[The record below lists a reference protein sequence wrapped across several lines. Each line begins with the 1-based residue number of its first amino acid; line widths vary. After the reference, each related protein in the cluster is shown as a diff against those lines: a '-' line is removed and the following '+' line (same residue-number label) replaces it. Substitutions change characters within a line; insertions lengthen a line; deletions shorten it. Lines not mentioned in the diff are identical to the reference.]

1 MAIIYDSRPI
11 FFDELA
17 KPLGNGRLVVY
28 KTDNTTLADL
38 YDSLEY
44 TTSLLNPQ
52 VLDSAGRF
60 SQTVY
65 VSESVI
71 VHVQKYIGLDFDNQP
86 TYSDVYQFAVDSVA
100 GGSIS
105 TNGLRYVPSIAA
117 LQQLTVTNNE
127 AVMVTGYLTSGDC
140 PARLFVYNST
150 FAGAADT
157 VTVINSVVP
166 SQTGK
171 FVWRVDKELDVRCA
185 GVSTNHNNNS
195 YLTYATNCAAY
206 NGLRLYFASGDYPVG
221 SGELDINSTFFAAE
235 DFKLTCASGEYVV
248 NLYQGNGTVIINT
261 FAGSN
266 VYLKVWKTQDV
277 NSQDTWQD
285 TYIPYSAWDQT
296 GAFPLGFTDG
306 NAAFRLDVT
315 VEDSNVRAENS
326 YKLTSIRSPVDYS
339 VMVDVDLTIGKLE
352 GTGKMINNTST
363 APAIGEFATS
373 QLGGSYKGFVMAS
386 ATGTVTVDEDV
397 NLLAGL
403 TYYATYIKTTGKMVL
418 PAGALYI
425 TGSLV
430 GKDILGESGSVLC
443 AAVMTTIDAD
453 WFVSGNDLV
462 GAYNVS
468 TTIGSLDLKGK
479 TATRAVLRDCQLR
492 NGTIGGLSNTTSTLS
507 EIVVNGNVLT
517 EYISWTNVIL
527 NTASNID
534 DFKAGVCRNVTFDNT
549 SNSTSHI
556 WSTAVTFYDCVF
568 TGETFNIYTKGNTS
582 MYNCIGNT
590 GVVLLVP
597 NSSNELSNI
606 YIQGGSFYTIMF
618 DATLKTITTGEAIAR
633 NIYIHCE
640 TSNLV
645 VNDNSTKKFAVS
657 GHSQIDIDCG
667 AAGKT
672 RGSSSG
678 VFASSIDTHNCLITV
693 EKMFVFRAVSRKLAY
708 LNVIRDLVLS
718 RGPAWNAPELF
729 YSGSNKRLQ
738 MVCPPAFANPVFA
751 SDDTFTITFDVYG

>member
-1 MAIIYDSRPI
+1 MATIYDSRPI

-17 KPLGNGRLVVY
+17 KPLGNGRIVVY

-38 YDSLEY
+38 YDSSEY
-44 TTSLLNPQ
+44 STSLLNPQ
-52 VLDSAGRF
+52 VLDSSGRL

-65 VSESVI
+65 VPESVF
-71 VHVQKYIGLDFDNQP
+71 VHVQKYIGLDVDNQP
-86 TYSDVYQFAVDSVA
+86 MYSDVYQFAVDSVA

-105 TNGLRYVPSIAA
+105 TNGLRYVPSIAD

-127 AVMVTGYLTSGDC
+127 AVMVTGYLSAGDC

-150 FAGAADT
+150 YAGAADS
-157 VTVINSVVP
+157 VTVISSVVP

-171 FVWRVDKELDVRCA
+171 FIWRVDKELDVRCA
-185 GVSTNHNNNS
+185 GVSTSHNNNS

-206 NGLRLYFASGDYPVG
+206 NGLRLYFPSGEYPVG

-235 DFKLTCASGEYVV
+235 DFKLTCAGGEYVV
-248 NLYQGNGTVIINT
+248 NLYQGNGTIISNT
-261 FAGSN
+261 FAGQRVS
-266 VYLKVWKTQDV
+266 LKIWKTQDV

-296 GAFPLGFTDG
+296 GAYPLGFTDG

-315 VEDSNVRAENS
+315 VEDSNVRTENS
-326 YKLTSIRSPVDYS
+326 YKLTSIRSSVDYS
-339 VMVDVDLTIGKLE
+339 IMVDVDLTIGKLE

-373 QLGGSYKGFVMAS
+373 QLGGSYKGYVMAK
-386 ATGTVTVDEDV
+386 ATGTVTVDSDV
-397 NLLAGL
+397 NLLGGL
-403 TYYATYIKTTGKMVL
+403 TYSATYIKTTGKMVL

-430 GKDILGESGSVLC
+430 GKNILGNSGSVLC
-443 AAVMTTIDAD
+443 AAVMSTIDAD
-453 WFVSGNDLV
+453 WFESGNDLV

-468 TTIGSLDLKGK
+468 TTVGSLDLKGK
-479 TATRAVLRDCQLR
+479 TASRVVLRDCQLR

-507 EIVVNGNVLT
+507 EIFIDGDVLT
-517 EYISWTNVIL
+517 NYISWTNVSV

-534 DFKAGVCRNVTFDNT
+534 DFVWGVCRNVTFNNT

-556 WSTAVTFYDCVF
+556 WSTAVTFYDCSFV
-568 TGETFNIYTKGNTS
+568 GETFNIYTKGNTS
-582 MYNCIGNT
+582 MYNCVGHT
-590 GVVLLVP
+590 GVVLLIP
-597 NSSNELSNI
+597 NSANELKNI
-606 YIQGGSFYTIMF
+606 YIQGGSFSSVIF
-618 DATLKTITTGEAIAR
+618 DATLKTITTGEAVAS
-633 NIYIHCE
+633 NIYIHCN

-645 VNDNSTKKFAVS
+645 VNDNSTMKFAVS

-672 RGSSSG
+672 RGSSTEHFVSKISNQNSLITANNIFVLRNVDTPLSYVHVVRYSTSTRGGVWNDTVLKFSG
-678 VFASSIDTHNCLITV
+678 V
-693 EKMFVFRAVSRKLAY
+693 
-708 LNVIRDLVLS
+708 
-718 RGPAWNAPELF
+718 
-729 YSGSNKRLQ
+729 NKRLVI
-738 MVCPPAFANPVFA
+738 MLTGVLLIDETDVFQLH
-751 SDDTFTITFDVYG
+751 FDVYG